1 MNSLKDKAIAFLQGA
16 STGNVD
22 EVYETLVAKGFRH
35 HNPYYK
41 GNADSLKQGMKE
53 AAEMNPKKSLDVKLA
68 VEEGKN
74 VSVYS
79 HVKPNEHHAGYA
91 VVHFF
96 RFEDGLIAELWD
108 VGQAVPE
115 GEEMVNEEGM
125 F

>member
-16 STGNVD
+16 ATGNVE
-22 EVYETLVAKGFRH
+22 EVYKTYVAEGFRH

-41 GNADSLKQGMKE
+41 GDATSLKEGMKE
-53 AAEMNPKKSLDVKLA
+53 ASAMNPTKSLEVQLA
-68 VEEGKN
+68 VEEGN
-74 VSVYS
+74 HVSVYS
-79 HVKPNEHHAGYA
+79 HVKPDENHSGYA

-96 RFEDGLIAELWD
+96 RFKDGRIAELWD

-115 GEEMVNEEGM
+115 GDEMVNEEGM